1 MNNNSSNKSGIS
13 FWTKDE
19 YARKYFTRRPIRHQR
34 CIGVTTDMLEE
45 IKDVVNLIAMGG
57 TTVRAY
63 VSAVIADHLKEYK
76 FLHEYMRRAMY
87 NKILVGDP
95 KKFQPTYE
103 KYAEQYLQPSI
114 ESRNEAWVHLDADCA
129 DALKQIVSWTGNGV
143 TIGSF
148 AEAIIKA
155 HLAENKELLESMKSD
170 VFNSQP

>member
-1 MNNNSSNKSGIS
+1 MNNNSSNKSGLS
-13 FWTKDE
+13 FGTKDD

-34 CIGVTTDMLEE
+34 CIGVTTDMLEK

-63 VSAVIADHLKEYK
+63 VSAIIADHLKEFK

-87 NKILVGDP
+87 NKLLVGDP
-95 KKFQPTYE
+95 DKFQPTYE

-114 ESRNEAWVHLDADCA
+114 EPRNEAWIHLDADCA
-129 DALKQIVSWTGNGV
+129 DALKQIVAWTGAGV
-143 TIGSF
+143 TIGSL

-155 HLAENKELLESMKSD
+155 HFANNKELLESMKSD

>member
-1 MNNNSSNKSGIS
+1 MNNNSSYKSGIS

-19 YARKYFTRRPIRHQR
+19 YARKYFTRRQIRHQR
-34 CIGVTTDMLEE
+34 CIGVTAYMLEE
-45 IKDVVNLIAMGG
+45 IKEVVNLIAMGG

-95 KKFQPTYE
+95 EKFQPTYE

-114 ESRNEAWVHLDADCA
+114 ESRNEAWVHIDADCA
-129 DALKQIVSWTGNGV
+129 DALKQIVAWTGNGV

>member
-1 MNNNSSNKSGIS
+1 
-13 FWTKDE
+13 
-19 YARKYFTRRPIRHQR
+19 
-34 CIGVTTDMLEE
+34 
-45 IKDVVNLIAMGG
+45 
-57 TTVRAY
+57 
-63 VSAVIADHLKEYK
+63 
-76 FLHEYMRRAMY
+76 MY
-87 NKILVGDP
+87 NKIRVGDP
-95 KKFQPTYE
+95 EKFQPTYE

>member
-1 MNNNSSNKSGIS
+1 MNNNSSNKTGIS

-34 CIGVTTDMLEE
+34 CIGVTTDMLEG

-63 VSAVIADHLKEYK
+63 VSAVIADHLQEYK

-87 NKILVGDP
+87 NKILVGDLE
-95 KKFQPTYE
+95 KYQPSYE
-103 KYAEQYLQPSI
+103 KYDADYLRPST

-129 DALKQIVSWTGNGV
+129 DALKQIVAWTGDGV

-155 HLAENKELLESMKSD
+155 HFAKNKELLESMKSD
-170 VFNSQP
+170 VFNCQP